1 MDSEGLASV
10 DQISR
15 ILSRKFSR
23 WLEREDLEQEA
34 RLVALMHPHSDPERL
49 YGWISVRFG
58 CLAKSEQRLKRKVKV
73 MPEHHEP
80 MPLITRL
87 IVDEAMH
94 GLTRRQRA
102 VIRGVF
108 WLQETR
114 QETANRLGKSEGAI
128 RRIRLHAYQRLR
140 ERLA

>member
-1 MDSEGLASV
+1 MDAEGLASV

-15 ILSRKFSR
+15 ILSRKFGR
-23 WLEREDLEQEA
+23 WLEREDLIQEA
-34 RLVALMHPHSDPERL
+34 RLVALMHPHGDPDRL
-49 YGWISVRFG
+49 YGQINVRFG
-58 CLAKSEQRLKRKVKV
+58 CLARSEQRLKRKVKV
-73 MPEHHEP
+73 MPEHHES
-80 MPLITRL
+80 MPPITRL

-114 QETANRLGKSEGAI
+114 QETAARLGGTEGAI
-128 RRIRLHAYQRLR
+128 RRTRTQAYQRLR